1 MRQRIYIDTSVIG
14 GYYDEEFE
22 EPTKQLFDRIAN
34 KDFDIYFSEV
44 NETELILAPQHI
56 QDANPPRRGGPR

>member
-22 EPTKQLFDRIAN
+22 EPAKKCL
-34 KDFDIYFSEV
+34 K
-44 NETELILAPQHI
+44 ELLIKILTFTFQ
-56 QDANPPRRGGPR
+56 R